1 MLVDEGAFPIDAAVE
16 ELRRQLDRAAHLVAA
31 VRGAHRIRE
40 ARRTAVARL
49 DAVTRELRR
58 LDHEFGPARERL
70 ARIVVIEMRVQGR
83 SRVEPAPKRVR
94 GGGELQVEHA
104 LVLRGVGVALLY
116 HVIAPGEIA
125 VE

>member
-1 MLVDEGAFPIDAAVE
+1 
-16 ELRRQLDRAAHLVAA
+16 
-31 VRGAHRIRE
+31 
-40 ARRTAVARL
+40 
-49 DAVTRELRR
+49 
-58 LDHEFGPARERL
+58 
-70 ARIVVIEMRVQGR
+70 MRVQGR

-125 VE
+125 VELAARARCARDHQPAVPLVRKPQEKSRLAGRVRRDARVELQAGHRFGDRGALAWVGRDSGTD